1 MTFSFPRLIPPNFLE
16 SFERLGSD
24 ATFNFIGGGTEA
36 TYGASNDWNLSVG
49 GTDCDM
55 ASEIDPCQVTISQG
69 DTSAEV
75 TVEVHANSPAEVA
88 EDFTVS
94 VAVDSGSV
102 ALVTLGSSSSL
113 NFIIE
118 GAPTVSLS
126 FSGGRT
132 LLEDSNARH
141 MPMLQL
147 SEALTRDVVIN
158 LVQSSGSATYGTS
171 SSNSDYT
178 IIREVQGSNSNCQE
192 ITGSMCQVTIPAGQT
207 SFDFLLQVYY
217 DFLFN
222 EETEDMTLSIS
233 VNSASENLVALGS
246 DTSLRFEIT
255 NVGM

>member
-1 MTFSFPRLIPPNFLE
+1 
-16 SFERLGSD
+16 
-24 ATFNFIGGGTEA
+24 
-36 TYGASNDWNLSVG
+36 
-49 GTDCDM
+49 M
-55 ASEIDPCQVTISQG
+55 ASESDPCQVTISQG

-171 SSNSDYT
+171 SSNNSDYT

-207 SFDFLLQVYY
+207 IFDFLLQVYF